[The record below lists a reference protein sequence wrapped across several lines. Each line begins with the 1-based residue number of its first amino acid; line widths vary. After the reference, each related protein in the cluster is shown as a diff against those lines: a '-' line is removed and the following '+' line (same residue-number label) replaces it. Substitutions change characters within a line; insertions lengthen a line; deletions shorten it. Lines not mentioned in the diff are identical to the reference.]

1 VPAASL
7 SIARWY
13 ADDVIARG
21 PVTPQDGV
29 VRVSDRPGLGVTLA
43 PVALRR
49 WHARHLAQGAFP
61 GGRNDSYG
69 AGFGKL

>member
-1 VPAASL
+1 LKHVPAASL

-29 VRVSDRPGLGVTLA
+29 VRMRT
-43 PVALRR
+43 
-49 WHARHLAQGAFP
+49 
-61 GGRNDSYG
+61 GR
-69 AGFGKL
+69 AWA